1 MIELRLMLPES
12 SREIHNEILI
22 KKRLHSY
29 FLVQAHIE
37 QKKRRK
43 DMHRG
48 LIMVAIGVVV

>member
-1 MIELRLMLPES
+1 MIPES
-12 SREIHNEILI
+12 NREIHNETLI

-43 DMHRG
+43 DVYRG
-48 LIMVAIGVVV
+48 WIMVGIGVLV